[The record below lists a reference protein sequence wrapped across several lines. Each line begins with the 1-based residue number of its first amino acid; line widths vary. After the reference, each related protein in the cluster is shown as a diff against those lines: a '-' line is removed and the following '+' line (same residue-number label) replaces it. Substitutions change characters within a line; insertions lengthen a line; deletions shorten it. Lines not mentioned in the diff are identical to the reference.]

1 MASTSQHLAELP
13 QPKYVLRAFPPD
25 AVFVR
30 AARDLVDELT
40 LSGDTREITRSLI
53 GELADNAA
61 RHAAT
66 PYMVTLSAAP
76 AVVTVEVQDQSP
88 RLPVMRPLRMVLE
101 HGWEHGRG
109 LHIVDWLADDWG
121 TTLLG
126 DAGKAVWARVH
137 LAA

>member
-1 MASTSQHLAELP
+1 MGE
-13 QPKYVLRAFPPD
+13 
-25 AVFVR
+25 
-30 AARDLVDELT
+30 ARDAGPGCGGALV
-40 LSGDTREITRSLI
+40 GGRERAL
-53 GELADNAA
+53 ELADNAA